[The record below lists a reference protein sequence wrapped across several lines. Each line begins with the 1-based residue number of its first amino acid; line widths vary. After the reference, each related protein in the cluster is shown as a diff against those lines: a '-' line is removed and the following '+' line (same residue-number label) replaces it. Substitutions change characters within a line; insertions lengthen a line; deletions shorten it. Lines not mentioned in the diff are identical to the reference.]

1 MYIKNFIPP
10 HEITKADPKKPILI
24 ALSGGADSTLL
35 AKMLSEYS
43 ARYGTPLYA
52 AHINHMIRGDEADRD
67 ENFCRE
73 LCEKLSIGFFSL
85 KIDVP
90 AASRRSGRSLETEA
104 RAIRYGFFDKIMR
117 EKDIHYLAT
126 AHNADDNLETL
137 IFNLVRGSG
146 VAGMGGIAPIRELS
160 PESGSNDDR
169 KSNEK
174 MYVIRPIIKCTKKD
188 ILAYCAENDLP
199 YVTDSTNADDEYSRN
214 RIRLHVVP
222 ELAKI
227 NPSAAAAALRLSEAA
242 REACDLVNSQADS
255 FLCGY
260 ATAEDGNY
268 PPVPAHNI
276 GALHPAVAKK
286 VLATLI
292 SRARAVV
299 AAKISKADDFAGSD
313 GVIREYSPEGYHLNA
328 VYELCRRGAV
338 ESYCSLPGG
347 IRARI
352 SSEAEARGCLV
363 FECEPERAKHDGGNS
378 DAGNKGNANA
388 LKDERIYLEMGV
400 NFFGSFRIVLSDC
413 EPDCEKVFSDGAVC
427 NNSKPNFYNQYTYS
441 VLKFDRIIG
450 RLYAR
455 VRRPGDVIL
464 RGGMSKKVKD
474 IMNEAKVPASL
485 RDEIPLIC
493 LDRGGDNSNNCENC
507 ENYSRENYDRAEEIL
522 AIPGIPGA
530 VREGFSRR
538 SASGAPYLYISVI

>member
-1 MYIKNFIPP
+1 MRVRN
-10 HEITKADPKKPILI
+10 
-24 ALSGGADSTLL
+24 S
-35 AKMLSEYS
+35 
-43 ARYGTPLYA
+43 
-52 AHINHMIRGDEADRD
+52 RGR
-67 ENFCRE
+67 
-73 LCEKLSIGFFSL
+73 KL
-85 KIDVP
+85 
-90 AASRRSGRSLETEA
+90 
-104 RAIRYGFFDKIMR
+104 
-117 EKDIHYLAT
+117 
-126 AHNADDNLETL
+126 
-137 IFNLVRGSG
+137 
-146 VAGMGGIAPIRELS
+146 
-160 PESGSNDDR
+160 
-169 KSNEK
+169 
-174 MYVIRPIIKCTKKD
+174 
-188 ILAYCAENDLP
+188 
-199 YVTDSTNADDEYSRN
+199 
-214 RIRLHVVP
+214 
-222 ELAKI
+222 
-227 NPSAAAAALRLSEAA
+227 
-242 REACDLVNSQADS
+242 
-255 FLCGY
+255 
-260 ATAEDGNY
+260 
-268 PPVPAHNI
+268 PAHNI

-292 SRARAVV
+292 SRARAGV
-299 AAKISKADDFAGSD
+299 AAKISKADDFAGSE

-328 VYELCRRGAV
+328 VYELCRRGADD
-338 ESYCSLPGG
+338 SYCSLPGG

-363 FECEPERAKHDGGNS
+363 FEREPERAKRDGGNS

-400 NFFGSFRIVLSDC
+400 NFFGRFRIVLSDC
-413 EPDCEKVFSDGAVC
+413 EPDCEKVLSDGAVC
-427 NNSKPNFYNQYTYS
+427 NISKPNFYNQYTYS

-493 LDRGGDNSNNCENC
+493 LDRGGDCDYNH
-507 ENYSRENYDRAEEIL
+507 AEEIL

>member
-260 ATAEDGNY
+260 AADEDGNY
-268 PPVPAHNI
+268 PPIPAHNI

-292 SRARAVV
+292 SRARAGV

-328 VYELCRRGAV
+328 VYELCRRDAV

-352 SSEAEARGCLV
+352 SSDAEARGCLV

-493 LDRGGDNSNNCENC
+493 LERSDS
-507 ENYSRENYDRAEEIL
+507 SEEIL

-530 VREGFSRR
+530 VREGFSKK
-538 SASGAPYLYISVI
+538 SPSFAPLMFISCIYEESGI

>member
-1 MYIKNFIPP
+1 MYIKNFISP
-10 HEITKADPKKPILI
+10 HEITKADPKAPILI
-24 ALSGGADSTLL
+24 ALSGGADSALL
-35 AKMLSEYS
+35 AKLLSDYS

-67 ENFCRE
+67 ENFCRK
-73 LCEKLSIGFFSL
+73 LCEKLSIELFSL

-117 EKDIHYLAT
+117 ENGIRYLAT
-126 AHNADDNLETL
+126 AHNADDNLETI
-137 IFNLVRGSG
+137 IFNLTRGTG
-146 VAGMGGIAPIRELS
+146 IAGMGGIAPIRELS
-160 PESGSNDDR
+160 AESDR
-169 KSNEK
+169 KGDEK

-188 ILAYCAENDLP
+188 ILAYCRENDIS

-222 ELAKI
+222 ELSKI
-227 NPSAAAAALRLSEAA
+227 NPAAAAAALRLSEAA
-242 REACDLVNSQADS
+242 REATDLVNSQADS

-260 ATAEDGNY
+260 ATAENERY
-268 PPVPAHNI
+268 RPIPAHSI

-286 VLATLI
+286 VIAVLIACAGEGLA
-292 SRARAVV
+292 AR
-299 AAKISKADDFAGSD
+299 SD
-313 GVIREYSPEGYHLNA
+313 GFDGCEGVIREHSPEGYHLNA
-328 VYELCRRGAV
+328 VYELCKRCAV
-338 ESYCSLPGG
+338 DSYSSLPGG

-352 SSEAEARGCLV
+352 SSDSETRGCLV
-363 FECEPERAKHDGGNS
+363 FEREPERTKH
-378 DAGNKGNANA
+378 AGDNVGAGNANA
-388 LKDERIYLEMGV
+388 LRDERIYLEMGD
-400 NFFGSFRIVLSDC
+400 NSFGRFRIVLTYPKKTISDTI
-413 EPDCEKVFSDGAVC
+413 AY

-474 IMNEAKVPASL
+474 IMNEAKVPTSL

-493 LDRGGDNSNNCENC
+493 LERSDGS
-507 ENYSRENYDRAEEIL
+507 EEIL

-530 VREGFSRR
+530 VREGFSKK
-538 SASGAPYLYISVI
+538 SPSFAPLMLISCIDEESGI

>member
-10 HEITKADPKKPILI
+10 HEITKADPKSPILI
-24 ALSGGADSTLL
+24 ALSGGADSALL
-35 AKMLSEYS
+35 TKLLSDYS
-43 ARYGTPLYA
+43 ARHGTPLYA
-52 AHINHMIRGDEADRD
+52 AHINHMIRGVEADRD

-73 LCEKLSIGFFSL
+73 LCKRLSIKFFSL

-104 RAIRYGFFDKIMR
+104 RAIRYGFFNKIMCENSIR
-117 EKDIHYLAT
+117 FLAT

-137 IFNLVRGSG
+137 IFNLVRGTG
-146 VAGMGGIAPIRELS
+146 ITGMGGIAPIRELWAEIDLQKQS
-160 PESGSNDDR
+160 NQKSGKESGGENSCFR
-169 KSNEK
+169 SCESSYGK

-188 ILAYCAENDLP
+188 ILAYCAGNGIS

-222 ELAKI
+222 ELTRI
-227 NPSAAAAALRLSEAA
+227 NPSAAAAAMRLSEAA
-242 REACDLVNSQADS
+242 REATDLISSQADS

-260 ATAEDGNY
+260 AVSVSEKY
-268 PPVPAHNI
+268 RPIPARSI
-276 GALHPAVAKK
+276 GELHPAVAKNVIAK
-286 VLATLI
+286 LT
-292 SRARAVV
+292 ARA
-299 AAKISKADDFAGSD
+299 AAGLAVSAGGLTGCD
-313 GVIREYSPEGYHLNA
+313 GVIREHSPEGYHLNA
-328 VYELCRRGAV
+328 VYELCGRGALN
-338 ESYCSLPGG
+338 SYCSLPGG

-352 SSEAEARGCLV
+352 SSDAEAYGCLV
-363 FECEPERAKHDGGNS
+363 FEREPRRTKCGVGKVAAGGKS
-378 DAGNKGNANA
+378 DAGDPKVG
-388 LKDERIYLEMGV
+388 RSYLEMGV
-400 NFFGSFRIVLSDC
+400 NSFGGFSIVLSDC
-413 EPDCEKVFSDGAVC
+413 EKAVPDSAVC

-474 IMNEAKVPASL
+474 IMNEAKVPTSL
-485 RDEIPLIC
+485 RDRLPLIC
-493 LDRGGDNSNNCENC
+493 LERDDGS
-507 ENYSRENYDRAEEIL
+507 EEVL

-530 VREGFSRR
+530 IREGFSGK
-538 SASGAPYLYISVI
+538 SPSPAPLLFISCKPD